1 MKLRDL
7 FIRIGFDVNDKP
19 IKDLDRGIKGL
30 VISIGAISG
39 AVVGAATSLFALAK
53 TTANYGEDALLAS
66 QALGLSVTAL
76 QEIKGAFHLAGLDA
90 GMFDVSIKQL
100 ANSAYDTSMGLTAYK
115 KTYDGLGVS
124 VVKSNGQLKSTDEL
138 LMQIAEKFSLMPDS
152 LQKTAYANDLFG
164 RSGMRMIP
172 FLNRGAAGIA
182 AFSAE
187 AEASGVVLSEEAVMA
202 SQAFNLS
209 LRRLW
214 MTITGVKNQIGM
226 GLMPVITDLV
236 ADMKSWI
243 MTNKDLIKST
253 LQDYIKGTTK
263 LLKNLYL
270 FSKSVVEGIK
280 DMSKSFGGLSKVVKT
295 VTIAL
300 GALIA
305 LKLVYSIGLIVQG
318 VYSLTAAFIAL
329 GYAAQV
335 AAIKSAAL
343 AAIPLAIGAGIVA
356 LLVILQDLYVY
367 SKGGKS
373 VFGLLLEGAKKAWS
387 KMSEPLTKII
397 DDFKDQFSGLKD
409 FLTGLFTLDI
419 KKIKTGLDETY
430 QAFKKTIG
438 DIVGV
443 ALPQQIVNFEKPN
456 EGFFGASFGGL
467 QNWLGNA
474 QKLTSFSPSLLPTS
488 TINNSSMNA
497 QSSPTMNA
505 TINMAING
513 NTDPG
518 QIDKIKEV
526 VTNVLGDWW
535 DTTLRQ
541 NHHPSLVE

>member
-214 MTITGVKNQIGM
+214 MTITGIKNQIGI
-226 GLMPVITDLV
+226 GLMPIITDLV
-236 ADMKSWI
+236 EDMKSWI
-243 MTNKDLIKST
+243 MANQGLIKST

-263 LLKNLYL
+263 LLKSLYL

-280 DMSKSFGGLSKVVKT
+280 DMSKSFGGLNKVVKM

-305 LKLVYSIGLIVQG
+305 LKLVYSLGLVVQG

-335 AAIKSAAL
+335 AAIKSVAL

-373 VFGLLLEGAKKAWS
+373 VFGLLFEGAKKAWS
-387 KMSEPLTKII
+387 KMSEPLTKIGN
-397 DDFKDQFSGLKD
+397 DFKAQFEGLKD
-409 FLTGLFTLDI
+409 LLSGIFTFDLDKI
-419 KKIKTGLDETY
+419 KKGLNEIY
-430 QAFKKTIG
+430 ESFKKTVI
-438 DIVGV
+438 DI
-443 ALPQQIVNFEKPN
+443 AQLSFPKTMENLKQK
-456 EGFFGASFGGL
+456 GFWGSLWSGMENYVL
-467 QNWLGNA
+467 NA
-474 QKLTSFSPSLLPTS
+474 QNQLSSLSAPTLPTS
-488 TINNSSMNA
+488 TINNSNVNA
-497 QSSPTMNA
+497 PSSIAFSPSVN
-505 TINMAING
+505 IVVNG
-513 NTDPG
+513 NTVQG
-518 QIDKIKEV
+518 QVDHIKAV
-526 VTNVLGDWW
+526 VTDVLGDWW